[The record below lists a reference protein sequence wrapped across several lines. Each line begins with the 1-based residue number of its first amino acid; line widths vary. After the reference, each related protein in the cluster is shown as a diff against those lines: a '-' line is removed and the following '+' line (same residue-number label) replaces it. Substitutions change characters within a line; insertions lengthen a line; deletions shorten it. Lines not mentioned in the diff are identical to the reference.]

1 MAEEKGKKKITRR
14 KVMYYGTLVVMLLCV
29 LLIVFLLLFQIRK
42 IKIEGNKYSSASDIQ
57 AWLQEDELSTNSLYL
72 MWKFHFTD
80 MELLPTMKEADLKMI
95 NPWTLQ
101 LDVTDK
107 TVVGYIEMGDD
118 CVYFDEDG
126 RVLAQTTEWWDDVPR
141 VDGLNISEV
150 TLYEELPVSKENK
163 KAFKSLLEISATLE
177 KYELSPSRLE
187 VDGSDVYLYFGNKCV
202 IVGNEN
208 IENRIAQ
215 ITPIMEKLGEQSG
228 TLHLENYDSEN
239 TIISFEKDVLPT
251 HDDDT
256 GVTDDSDAGTTD
268 GDDSASSDDGN
279 GE

>member
-72 MWKFHFTD
+72 MWKYHFTD

-107 TVVGYIEMGDD
+107 TVVGYIEIGDD
-118 CVYFDEDG
+118 CVYFDEEG
-126 RVLAQTTEWWDDVPR
+126 RVLAQTAEWWDDVPR

-177 KYELSPSRLE
+177 KYELSPSKLE

-251 HDDDT
+251 HDADT
-256 GVTDDSDAGTTD
+256 TVADAGDAGTED
-268 GDDSASSDDGN
+268 GDDSAPTDDGN